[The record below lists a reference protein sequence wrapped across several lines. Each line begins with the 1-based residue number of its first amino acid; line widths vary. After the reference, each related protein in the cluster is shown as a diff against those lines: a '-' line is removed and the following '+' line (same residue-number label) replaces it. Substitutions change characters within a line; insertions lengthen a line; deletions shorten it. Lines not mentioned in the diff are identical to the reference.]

1 MSVVMKRNSVREFKQ
16 DIISQEKIESLLKAG
31 MQAPSANNQQ
41 PWNYIVVTDRALLD
55 KLSEMSHGSWP
66 LATAPLAIIP
76 VMIQTEKSPQMR
88 VQDMAASTQN
98 ILLQAVHENLGGVW
112 IGVTPIEDRIKFIKN
127 LFHMD
132 KEETPFCIIA
142 LGVPNKKRD
151 LVDRYDETRVHYNEW
166 KK

>member
-76 VMIQTEKSPQMR
+76 VIIFHLIIIEF
-88 VQDMAASTQN
+88 
-98 ILLQAVHENLGGVW
+98 
-112 IGVTPIEDRIKFIKN
+112 TPIVNK
-127 LFHMD
+127 
-132 KEETPFCIIA
+132 IICVF
-142 LGVPNKKRD
+142 LK
-151 LVDRYDETRVHYNEW
+151 
-166 KK
+166 